1 MKLFKIFLF
10 IALCFYE
17 IANAEERLSQV
28 KDNER
33 YSQLIARARVSF
45 LLPQYD
51 EEFFENGGSISS
63 PTSNNSDSMQEQ
75 NAFGADLSFS
85 YFLHRNFAVNFSQ
98 GAFSGAKT
106 TLNVNDKEKS
116 GGLTYFP
123 STLSFEYYPYID
135 RELSPYFGLGYNYT
149 LLRSGIKEIKFENT
163 FGPSVHLGLDFWLG
177 DYGINFE
184 VRKIFIESDTR
195 YGVFA
200 NRNITSKTTI
210 DPFIFMIGVSY
221 DF

>member
-1 MKLFKIFLF
+1 MFFHEN
-10 IALCFYE
+10 AW
-17 IANAEERLSQV
+17 AEERLSEV
-28 KDNER
+28 KPNER
-33 YSQLIARARVSF
+33 YSQLITRARIAF

-51 EEFFENGGSISS
+51 EEFFENGGSIPS
-63 PTSNNSDSMQEQ
+63 PTSNNSDSIQAQ

-85 YFLHRNFAVNFSQ
+85 YFLHRNFAINFSQ
-98 GAFSGAKT
+98 GAFSGAES
-106 TLNVNDKEKS
+106 TLDVNGEEKS

-149 LLRSGIKEIKFENT
+149 LLKSGIKEIKFENT

-177 DYGINFE
+177 DYALNFE
-184 VRKIFIESDTR
+184 IRKIFIETDAK
-195 YGVFA
+195 YGVLA
-200 NRNITSKTTI
+200 NRNITSTTTI